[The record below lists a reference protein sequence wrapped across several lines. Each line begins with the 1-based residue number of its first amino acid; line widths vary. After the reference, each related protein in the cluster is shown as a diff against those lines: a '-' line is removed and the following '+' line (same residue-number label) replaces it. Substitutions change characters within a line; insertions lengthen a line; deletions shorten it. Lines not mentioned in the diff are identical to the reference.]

1 MPGGN
6 RMDKYSSINTLGL
19 ELENVD
25 ASAVVKGGLN
35 GNRSQRRRAL
45 KSLGK
50 AAKREEVVN
59 KRYAEKTKLLHQEY
73 QKKLDEKIMDG
84 LTDDWKK
91 STALAALTL
100 KRKYNWNKGRVQA
113 FVGKMNE
120 FHIELVKSGE
130 YADIEK
136 LLDEECDIQL
146 EVVD

>member
-1 MPGGN
+1 MN
-6 RMDKYSSINTLGL
+6 KYSSIDMSKL
-19 ELENVD
+19 ELENADAVD
-25 ASAVVKGGLN
+25 VVN
-35 GNRSQRRRAL
+35 SMITGNRKQRRNIMKAL
-45 KSLGK
+45 NKVENRD
-50 AAKREEVVN
+50 AVYN
-59 KRYAEKTKLLHQEY
+59 KRFAAETKQLHSDY
-73 QKKLDEKIMDG
+73 QRQLDEKIMDG
-84 LTDDWKK
+84 LVDDWKK

-130 YADIEK
+130 YAEIEK